1 MQPMRL
7 LVATSS
13 IAMLGMLCLAPVG
26 IASVEGFGACAVAV
40 ARLRRGVTQQEE
52 TSCTVRRIAPH
63 RGDGVLKMPG

>member
-26 IASVEGFGACAVAV
+26 IASVEGFGAW
-40 ARLRRGVTQQEE
+40 RRRRRE
-52 TSCTVRRIAPH
+52 TSARRDTA
-63 RGDGVLKMPG
+63 GGNVLHC